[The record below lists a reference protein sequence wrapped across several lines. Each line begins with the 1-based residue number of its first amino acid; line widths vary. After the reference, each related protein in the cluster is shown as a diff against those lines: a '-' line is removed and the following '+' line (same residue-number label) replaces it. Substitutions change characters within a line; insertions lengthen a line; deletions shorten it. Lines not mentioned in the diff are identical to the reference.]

1 MIPGRVPGMVLFCG
15 LVLLIGVVLRPVV
28 GRAASVSVL
37 LLVPVLLSDVYGG
50 WPVFASAER
59 PGSGPAPSAV
69 RLSPSGIPTL
79 IIVSSARSSTALAT
93 SQVSVSEGG
102 PGGHGTVVRP
112 PAAVPV
118 VAREPVRPATGY
130 RWPLDGTPPVLRRF
144 DPPAEPWLS
153 GHRGLDLGGAPG
165 DPVRSAGPGTVVY
178 RGVIAGR
185 GVISVRHPNG
195 LRTTYE
201 PVDALAELQIGGPV
215 AAGEPIGVLAAGH
228 PECSAAACLHWGLRR
243 GDQYL
248 DPLALL
254 GLGRVR
260 LLPIL

>member
-1 MIPGRVPGMVLFCG
+1 M
-15 LVLLIGVVLRPVV
+15 
-28 GRAASVSVL
+28 
-37 LLVPVLLSDVYGG
+37 
-50 WPVFASAER
+50 
-59 PGSGPAPSAV
+59 
-69 RLSPSGIPTL
+69 
-79 IIVSSARSSTALAT
+79 
-93 SQVSVSEGG
+93 
-102 PGGHGTVVRP
+102 VRP
-112 PAAVPV
+112 PVAVPV

-144 DPPAEPWLS
+144 DPPAEPWLP
-153 GHRGLDLGGAPG
+153 GHRGLDLGGTPG
-165 DPVRSAGPGTVVY
+165 EPVRSAGPGTVVY

-215 AAGEPIGVLAAGH
+215 TAGEPIGVLAAGH

-254 GLGRVR
+254 GLARVR